1 MLDNSL
7 YDPRKLAEAV
17 SVVNLHDN
25 EEEDGVGE
33 TKTGKEVRVF
43 NIPQADAEI
52 ISSVF
57 SPNDLR
63 RLQLFASS
71 FVEGGNI
78 LDLVPSLAHLYF
90 SHQLIKLANG
100 QDGVI
105 LSHAQAAT
113 VMAIGL
119 QCINLE

>member
-1 MLDNSL
+1 MLDNAL

-17 SVVNLHDN
+17 SVINVHNDTDN
-25 EEEDGVGE
+25 HNSNTNSEI
-33 TKTGKEVRVF
+33 KSGKEVRVF
-43 NIPQADAEI
+43 NIPQADARV

-90 SHQLIKLANG
+90 SH
-100 QDGVI
+100 
-105 LSHAQAAT
+105 
-113 VMAIGL
+113 
-119 QCINLE
+119 